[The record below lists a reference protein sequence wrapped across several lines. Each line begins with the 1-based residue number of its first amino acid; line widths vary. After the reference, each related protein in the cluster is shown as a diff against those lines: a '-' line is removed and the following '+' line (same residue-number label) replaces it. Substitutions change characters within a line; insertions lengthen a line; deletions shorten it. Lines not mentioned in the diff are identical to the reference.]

1 MRRPLSRSADPA
13 ALLLLCKP
21 FSQRF
26 HPLSGYSLSRGQGPQ
41 NFSTTS
47 QHKMNL
53 ILDFYL
59 HLCYIRHILA
69 HSGRV
74 LEPYLNTE
82 RGVAS
87 RGSGS
92 GTVASG
98 GRESRRRALRPGRK
112 ELAAT
117 EPNLPKRKLEAG
129 SGERSAAPR
138 SPKSPRWSAERRASP
153 RDARR
158 LTSAWRAARPAP
170 PVHRAPER
178 YLGAPPPLI
187 PGARS
192 QKQNPGAKTRRGNE
206 KGCLKWGDIISRALV
221 IIAPS
226 PRLRGEGGS
235 MVAT

>member
-47 QHKMNL
+47 HHKMNL
-53 ILDFYL
+53 TLDFYL
-59 HLCYIRHILA
+59 NLCYIRHILA

-87 RGSGS
+87 CGGGSQPLS
-92 GTVASG
+92 REVRDPAS
-98 GRESRRRALRPGRK
+98 RALRPGRK

-117 EPNLPKRKLEAG
+117 EPNLPKRKREAG
-129 SGERSAAPR
+129 SGERSAAPGAQNR
-138 SPKSPRWSAERRASP
+138 HGESAERRASRVMGRKAP
-153 RDARR
+153 RKR
-158 LTSAWRAARPAP
+158 LACAPMRTPHGCLASTRTS
-170 PVHRAPER
+170 
-178 YLGAPPPLI
+178 LGAPPPLDR
-187 PGARS
+187 GDAKR
-192 QKQNPGAKTRRGNE
+192 QNKTRAQKTRRGN
-206 KGCLKWGDIISRALV
+206 GTCCLKS
-221 IIAPS
+221 
-226 PRLRGEGGS
+226 E
-235 MVAT
+235 

>member
-1 MRRPLSRSADPA
+1 VRRPLSRSADPA

-47 QHKMNL
+47 HHKMNL

-129 SGERSAAPR
+129 SGERSAAPGAQNR
-138 SPKSPRWSAERRASP
+138 HGESAERRASRVMGRKAP
-153 RDARR
+153 RTR
-158 LTSAWRAARPAP
+158 LACAPMRTPHGCLASTRTS
-170 PVHRAPER
+170 
-178 YLGAPPPLI
+178 LGAPPPLKF
-187 PGARS
+187 GGSEA
-192 QKQNPGAKTRRGNE
+192 KVANPGRKNAPRERRSVVR
-206 KGCLKWGDIISRALV
+206 CQLFQFV
-221 IIAPS
+221 IPAE
-226 PRLRGEGGS
+226 PR
-235 MVAT
+235 